1 MPTNDK
7 LKQFFKSR
15 LQDKQFQ
22 HDLKQLKSDF
32 VQYQHHIDNILRRTY
47 AHLNIEVLGTPAQIE
62 YRQINAFI
70 RKMSRIHYLYAFGGQ
85 EDYVL
90 LTWID
95 SSYQWV
101 VQISIEP
108 IQHLETINIVDA
120 LRNEKDQ
127 RLFVANIHRNHAFG
141 QASHQDVKNEVLSFL
156 RASHMNH
163 HITE

>member
-70 RKMSRIHYLYAFGGQ
+70 QK
-85 EDYVL
+85 
-90 LTWID
+90 
-95 SSYQWV
+95 
-101 VQISIEP
+101 
-108 IQHLETINIVDA
+108 
-120 LRNEKDQ
+120 
-127 RLFVANIHRNHAFG
+127 
-141 QASHQDVKNEVLSFL
+141 
-156 RASHMNH
+156 
-163 HITE
+163 

>member
-1 MPTNDK
+1 MTTQDK
-7 LKQFFKSR
+7 LKKFFKNKLR
-15 LQDKQFQ
+15 DDTFQ
-22 HDLKQLKSDF
+22 HDLKHLKSDF

-47 AHLNIEVLGTPAQIE
+47 AHLNIEALGTPAQIE

-70 RKMSRIHYLYAFGGQ
+70 RKMSQRHYLYAFGGQ

-95 SSYQWV
+95 NSYQWV

-108 IQHLETINIVDA
+108 IRHLETINIVDA
-120 LRNEKDQ
+120 LRDEKDQ
-127 RLFVANIHRNHAFG
+127 RLFVANIRRNHAFG
-141 QASHQDVKNEVLSFL
+141 QVSHQDVKDEVLSFL
-156 RASHMNH
+156 HASHMNH